1 MRLPLVAPLESRDGV
16 SNKDARFTNMLAEEN
31 ELGQMQVVK
40 RPGLVPVATPTGAAQ
55 GLCEFDGDLITIFNA
70 SLGFA
75 SAAVSETLT
84 PSMLG
89 STALYPDSA
98 CVRKG
103 DVFLSVGGYTGGV
116 YDDKVKYSTDATT
129 WSSYS
134 DGGWGNSSYGPMLL
148 ADDVYFYAVIRSLT
162 EAKVYRSSDGS
173 AWTLMQTVTSANF
186 PWFVAW
192 DDGLYYYDGD
202 AVYRSTDGAATFSLY
217 GTRTSGT
224 YTFDQSPIC
233 GGKVDGVYYVYDSGY
248 LLASSADKIN
258 FALLSNALPS
268 ALSTYSNITG
278 VFADDFLFLAC
289 YQDATHTYVARVA
302 VPSADYVLSSVIAD
316 QPSDHSSGYADSFL
330 MFSGTD
336 YVYLPGGSGVW
347 RTPIQTTQA
356 TTITTIGALA
366 GSEMFDFAQSTL

>member
-1 MRLPLVAPLESRDGV
+1 MRLPLIAPLESRDGV

-31 ELGQMQVVK
+31 DVGVMRAVK
-40 RPGLVPVATPTGAAQ
+40 RPGLVPVATPTGEAQ

-75 SAAVSETLT
+75 SASVSETLT

-89 STALYPDSA
+89 SSALYPDSA

-116 YDDKVKYSTDATT
+116 YDDKVRYSTDATT

-134 DGGWGNSSYGPMLL
+134 DGGWGTGSYGPQLV
-148 ADDVYFYAVIRSLT
+148 ADDTYFYAIVRSLT
-162 EAKVYRSSDGS
+162 DAKVYRSSDGS
-173 AWTLMQTVTSANF
+173 AWTLMQTITSANF

-202 AVYRSTDGAATFSLY
+202 SVYRSIDGATTFSLY
-217 GTRTSGT
+217 GTRTTGT
-224 YTFDQSPIC
+224 YAFTQDPVC
-233 GGKVDGVYYVYDSGY
+233 GGKVDGVFYVYDSGY

-258 FALLSNALPS
+258 FSLLSNVLPS

-302 VPSADYVLSSVIAD
+302 VPSADYVLSSVIND

-336 YVYLPGGSGVW
+336 YVYLPGGLGVW
-347 RTPIQTTQA
+347 RTPIQTTRA
-356 TTITTIGALA
+356 ATITTIGALA
-366 GSEMFDFAQSTL
+366 GSEQFDFAQSTL